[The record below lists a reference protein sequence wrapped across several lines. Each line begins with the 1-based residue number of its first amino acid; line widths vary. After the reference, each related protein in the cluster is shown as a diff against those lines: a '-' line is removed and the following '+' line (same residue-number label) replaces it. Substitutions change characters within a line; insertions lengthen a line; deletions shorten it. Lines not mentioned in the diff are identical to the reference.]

1 MVRYQHLNV
10 RPKLVNIT
18 NRLFVDPSQCFHI
31 NDKLSHYSLSIRKDN
46 LKAVLCLQALSL
58 PILTMLIGSVD
69 PILFL
74 IWVSNSLVL
83 LIDDKGIVVRHRWMT
98 LCQRKRH

>member
-1 MVRYQHLNV
+1 MVKYQNENV
-10 RPKLVNIT
+10 RQKLVNLT
-18 NRLFVDPSQCFHI
+18 NLLFVDPSLCFCI
-31 NDKLSHYSLSIRKDN
+31 NDELSHYSLSIRKDN
-46 LKAVLCLQALSL
+46 LKAVSCPQALSL

-83 LIDDKGIVVRHRWMT
+83 LIDDKGIVVRR
-98 LCQRKRH
+98 